1 MTAGSLFVF
10 WFNVASA
17 EMIMNFGD
25 DMSFR
30 RRIENA

>member
-1 MTAGSLFVF
+1 MAMTAGSLFVF

-25 DMSFR
+25 DVF
-30 RRIENA
+30 